1 MTDTHLSKSDRR
13 LLDTWTEHGIP
24 DDQPTR
30 DYALGHMLPRLWA
43 DYQRIDRLNDALMEE
58 AP

>member
-24 DDQPTR
+24 DDQTR
-30 DYALGHMLPRLWA
+30 DYALNDLLPRLWA
-43 DYQRIDRLNDALMEE
+43 DYQKLDKIINDLMET
-58 AP
+58 P